1 MKLLL
6 ISSICLTAMQTLG
19 QNMQFTLGES
29 VEKTVTSIP
38 ATESISDDAF
48 DVVAHFSCDDALQQ
62 TIWNDYNGLQTRVTL
77 NGKTVETKGFTEL
90 TYLYSFQAEEGE
102 TYLMKPS
109 VRLDIPL
116 KELILHNET
125 ALKPTGNKLSVTTSF
140 NETVLAAGE
149 LTFDIP
155 EFGIPD
161 GDFCDLKPNY
171 LEGEQ
176 ASVSAITNA
185 FKTDHENAPIVKVW
199 LPYTWM
205 EQEDG
210 SSETTGMVLF
220 GTAENY
226 ATVPYKVIK
235 SGTDLNV
242 KVDDNWLREYIH
254 PDCVKAFLSGK

>member
-1 MKLLL
+1 MK
-6 ISSICLTAMQTLG
+6 
-19 QNMQFTLGES
+19 FTVGES
-29 VEKTVTSIP
+29 TDTQVTKIP
-38 ATESISDDAF
+38 AAESISDDVF
-48 DVVAHFSCDDALQQ
+48 EVVAHFSCDDELQQ
-62 TIWNDYNGLQTRVTL
+62 TIWNDFNGLQTLVML

-90 TYLYSFQAEEGE
+90 SFLYSFQAEEGE

-109 VRLDIPL
+109 IRIDIPL

-125 ALKPTGNKLSVTTSF
+125 ILKSTGNKLSVATSF
-140 NETVLAAGE
+140 NETVLGAGE

-155 EFGIPD
+155 EFGIPK

-176 ASVSAITNA
+176 ALVSAITNV
-185 FKTDHENAPIVKVW
+185 FKTDHENAPLVKVW

-210 SSETTGMVLF
+210 TSETTGMVLF

-226 ATVPYKVIK
+226 ATVPYKVLK
-235 SGTDLNV
+235 SGSELNV

-254 PDCVKAFLSGK
+254 PDCVKAFLSGN